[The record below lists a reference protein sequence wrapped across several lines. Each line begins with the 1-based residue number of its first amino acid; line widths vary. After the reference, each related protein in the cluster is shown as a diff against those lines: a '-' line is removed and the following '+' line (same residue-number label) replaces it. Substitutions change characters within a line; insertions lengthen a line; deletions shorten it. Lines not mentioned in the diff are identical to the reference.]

1 MLVHLFYS
9 GFGIKESITA
19 IKVNAEDPRMVLH
32 FKTRS
37 KLSNIG
43 KNENSHSIFTK
54 EINKVTQF
62 LTSESHIAT
71 QLLSLE

>member
-9 GFGIKESITA
+9 GFGIKECIA
-19 IKVNAEDPRMVLH
+19 ALKIGEDDPCMVLH